1 MAVEIPFRREFSFE
15 YGRLEP
21 VAPMIRRIVARNPS
35 PLTFRGTGTYVVGH
49 GEVAVIDP
57 GPDLADH
64 VEALLAGLAGEQVT
78 QLLRPR
84 RPLLADNPHRFK
96 AAGSLADPLPEE
108 LGDRVVELLRW
119 GLDRTVHPMVESARG
134 NRVERT
140 EWHRIVIFSEGLGQ
154 IAEKYLEKGSKVYLE
169 GKLCTRKWQDQSG
182 ADRYSTEI
190 HLTPYNGVLIFLD
203 SRRDG
208 DPAAATT
215 TSDRRGGATGGTGGA
230 SNLDDEIP
238 F

>member
-1 MAVEIPFRREFSFE
+1 MSGYLNRVQLIGNL
-15 YGRLEP
+15 GRDP
-21 VAPMIRRIVARNPS
+21 QVR
-35 PLTFRGTGTYVVGH
+35 TTQTGKTVVTL
-49 GEVAVIDP
+49 VIS
-57 GPDLADH
+57 
-64 VEALLAGLAGEQVT
+64 T
-78 QLLRPR
+78 
-84 RPLLADNPHRFK
+84 
-96 AAGSLADPLPEE
+96 S
-108 LGDRVVELLRW
+108 
-119 GLDRTVHPMVESARG
+119 ESWKDERG

>member
-1 MAVEIPFRREFSFE
+1 MDK
-15 YGRLEP
+15 GRNWDMSGYLNRVQLIGNLGRDPE
-21 VAPMIRRIVARNPS
+21 VRTTRDGK
-35 PLTFRGTGTYVVGH
+35 LVVTL
-49 GEVAVIDP
+49 VI
-57 GPDLADH
+57 A
-64 VEALLAGLAGEQVT
+64 T
-78 QLLRPR
+78 
-84 RPLLADNPHRFK
+84 
-96 AAGSLADPLPEE
+96 S
-108 LGDRVVELLRW
+108 
-119 GLDRTVHPMVESARG
+119 ESWKDDRG

-154 IAEKYLEKGSKVYLE
+154 IAEKYLEKGSKIYLE

-208 DPAAATT
+208 DPAAATSA
-215 TSDRRGGATGGTGGA
+215 SDSRAGATGGTGGT